1 MGMTRDRWPFLK
13 ILISLLLAG
22 TLVYVIGVPNLIST
36 IQLLPFPIIVALILL
51 ALLTLFINSLA
62 VWVLYR
68 SVSSISFSQ
77 FLPAFLSS
85 WAAGFFVPGKI
96 GSLSITVLLK
106 DEVKPGASAA
116 IFIIDKVITVVLSI
130 LIGGYFL
137 YYYLAP
143 DEWLIPI
150 GLSAG
155 AFLVGCAILFTTQG
169 RGLIQR
175 ILGKKS
181 AFFTGFAESLPKF
194 TSNPAGIILNGILTL
209 ARSGVQAV
217 SLLLIFTSVG
227 YPVSWVDMFA
237 FSSME
242 VLASLIPITLSGI
255 GLREVVLATMSTQ
268 VGIPF
273 TTGAAAGL
281 IMTIVML
288 IIVIP
293 GILAFDEKKW
303 VRNPKK

>member
-1 MGMTRDRWPFLK
+1 MQTNRDPWPFLK
-13 ILISLLLAG
+13 ILISLMLVGA
-22 TLVYVIGVPNLIST
+22 LVYAIGVPALTNLA
-36 IQLLPFPIIVALILL
+36 QLIPLQIIFALILL
-51 ALLTLFINSLA
+51 ALLTLLINSVA

-68 SVSSISFSQ
+68 SVSSIPFSQ

-96 GSLSITVLLK
+96 GSLSITALLK

-116 IFIIDKVITVVLSI
+116 IFIIDKVITVVLSV

-137 YYYLAP
+137 YHYLTP
-143 DEWLIPI
+143 EEWLIPI

-155 AFLVGCAILFTTQG
+155 AFLGGCAILFTVQG
-169 RGLIQR
+169 RRLIQR
-175 ILGKKS
+175 ILGKRS

-194 TSNPAGIILNGILTL
+194 MSNPVGIILNGVLTL
-209 ARSGVQAV
+209 MRSGVQAV

-227 YPVSWVDMFA
+227 HPVSWADMFA

-293 GILAFDEKKW
+293 GILAFDEKRW
-303 VRNPKK
+303 VRSPKK

>member
-1 MGMTRDRWPFLK
+1 MRMNRDLWPFLK
-13 ILISLLLAG
+13 ILISIILVGA
-22 TLVYVIGVPNLIST
+22 LVYAIGVPTLIGLA
-36 IQLLPFPIIVALILL
+36 QLIPLPIFLALVLL
-51 ALLTLFINSLA
+51 ALLTLLINSVA

-68 SVSSISFSQ
+68 SVSSIPFHK

-116 IFIIDKVITVVLSI
+116 IFIIDKVITVILSM

-137 YYYLAP
+137 YRYLSP
-143 DEWLIPI
+143 GEWAIPI
-150 GLSAG
+150 GLSVG
-155 AFLVGCAILFTTQG
+155 AFLGGCAILFTKQG
-169 RGLIQR
+169 RGIIQR
-175 ILGKKS
+175 ILGKRS
-181 AFFTGFAESLPKF
+181 TFFTGFAESLPKF

-209 ARSGVQAV
+209 TRSGVQAV
-217 SLLLIFTSVG
+217 SLLLIFTAVG
-227 YPVSWVDMFA
+227 YPVSWSDMFA

-268 VGIPF
+268 IGIPF

-293 GILAFDEKKW
+293 GILAFDEKRW
-303 VRNPKK
+303 VRNPTK